1 MQAALAAKGYDL
13 LGTDGGGGGGDD
25 GEEEDS
31 DEEDVFG
38 RIRKLPPDAAREK
51 GKKAFQDGDYDK
63 AIRYWQGGLKSILG
77 SLCAGPA
84 ALSDQSLSELDLTL
98 NLNIAMAYMKKEDY
112 HAAERSVDKALA
124 RREALPA
131 HLITK
136 ALYRKAMAQ
145 RSMRR
150 LDQCLETLGDLLEVE
165 AGHAA
170 AKQMQQEVEREW
182 AKQCRDQKKNMRKLF
197 DKLSGEDRAAEEIER
212 QQRTALRDR
221 SGVRWTVDDVD
232 SEAFAAGSTPP
243 SDGKD
248 WGLALS
254 RTVLWAMEQLALE
267 GCACCPEGLSK
278 ASFWFLG
285 ASSTCELR
293 WLKPAEILKRLP
305 AIQCLALELIG
316 FLGEIDPDNS
326 RVPDPNIDKLP
337 EGIMKI
343 SVDERQALCHPLS
356 LLGELAVDL
365 QLYRRWDGP
374 ASLRATQGSLEEAL
388 DKALGGQNKRGRTL
402 DSSLSEELLLPP
414 DADGKEAIAG
424 VAVSVHPLRFGQF
437 AFRASRPE
445 CLQAWTASK
454 FRPGDGTK
462 PEALGHSVRVASAGK
477 EDFAQH
483 IIGWQW
489 SIMSNSKDAVNGYEG
504 RFQDES
510 LTERTTTDEYYDLAT
525 DFYLYGWGSSFH
537 FATRFLGESLE
548 DSIVRHEHFLAA
560 KLGLKPGFK
569 VADLGMGVGGPLRSI
584 QKFSNAD
591 VTGITINDYQ
601 EVFLES
607 AKALKKGGKLFSYE
621 WVMTDR
627 FNPSDPEHLAIKK
640 GIQIGDGIEALEL
653 VGIRGPLQGLNRS
666 GFRILEHGDLVDLA
680 EEWYGDHNVPW
691 YFEMAQFY
699 SFASFRSFALSEFGQ
714 RALGTLLW
722 LAAQVGL
729 VPEDASKT
737 EQMLRQASIN
747 LVKGGELKIFTP
759 MYYIV
764 AEKALPQAC
773 FIAHPQLHRYFSEFH
788 PAISWLITKQ
798 VPTIIIGASDPDP
811 SWKQDEQLLRKLGAE
826 LVVSKRE
833 SPYPM
838 CLPGNSKVKKCS
850 HIIGFRGGKAIE
862 RDKLMNAGCFSKS
875 SHAGSGPSTACGS
888 WTFVHLLSQSE
899 TVSSTAQRTW
909 TCKQVRSLRI
919 LCCLGGRCSRT
930 RRGVPPG
937 QCSKCPDTQCSGVAS
952 VLEVLCIFEG
962 TGQKVHAAEEALLED
977 IQKRLS
983 MGKDQAESPCA
994 LLPCSTCIEIFEGKL
1009 FMQWLD
1015 DRANCE
1021 RPVALCPQI
1030 AVSFEADEAPPAY
1043 VRKAGKWS
1051 LAQGVGPKDLEVK
1064 LPFQLPAGQFKTLI

>member
-1 MQAALAAKGYDL
+1 MTEGTQGQGGYPDGMQAALAAKGYDL
-13 LGTDGGGGGGDD
+13 LDTNGGGGGGGD
-25 GEEEDS
+25 GEDEDS

-98 NLNIAMAYMKKEDY
+98 NLNIAMAYMKKEEY

-150 LDQCLETLGDLLEVE
+150 LDQCLETLSDLLEVE

-197 DKLSGEDRAAEEIER
+197 DKLSGEDRAAEETER

-221 SGVRWTVDDVD
+221 SGVRWTADDVD

-343 SVDERQALCHPLS
+343 NVDERQAF
-356 LLGELAVDL
+356 
-365 QLYRRWDGP
+365 
-374 ASLRATQGSLEEAL
+374 LRATRGSLEEAL
-388 DKALGGQNKRGRTL
+388 DK
-402 DSSLSEELLLPP
+402 ELLLPP
-414 DADGKEAIAG
+414 DADGKEA
-424 VAVSVHPLRFGQF
+424 
-437 AFRASRPE
+437 
-445 CLQAWTASK
+445 
-454 FRPGDGTK
+454 
-462 PEALGHSVRVASAGK
+462 
-477 EDFAQH
+477 
-483 IIGWQW
+483 
-489 SIMSNSKDAVNGYEG
+489 
-504 RFQDES
+504 
-510 LTERTTTDEYYDLAT
+510 
-525 DFYLYGWGSSFH
+525 
-537 FATRFLGESLE
+537 
-548 DSIVRHEHFLAA
+548 
-560 KLGLKPGFK
+560 
-569 VADLGMGVGGPLRSI
+569 
-584 QKFSNAD
+584 
-591 VTGITINDYQ
+591 
-601 EVFLES
+601 
-607 AKALKKGGKLFSYE
+607 
-621 WVMTDR
+621 
-627 FNPSDPEHLAIKK
+627 
-640 GIQIGDGIEALEL
+640 
-653 VGIRGPLQGLNRS
+653 
-666 GFRILEHGDLVDLA
+666 
-680 EEWYGDHNVPW
+680 
-691 YFEMAQFY
+691 
-699 SFASFRSFALSEFGQ
+699 
-714 RALGTLLW
+714 
-722 LAAQVGL
+722 
-729 VPEDASKT
+729 
-737 EQMLRQASIN
+737 
-747 LVKGGELKIFTP
+747 
-759 MYYIV
+759 
-764 AEKALPQAC
+764 LPQVC

-862 RDKLMNAGCFSKS
+862 RDKLMNVK
-875 SHAGSGPSTACGS
+875 
-888 WTFVHLLSQSE
+888 
-899 TVSSTAQRTW
+899 
-909 TCKQVRSLRI
+909 
-919 LCCLGGRCSRT
+919 
-930 RRGVPPG
+930 
-937 QCSKCPDTQCSGVAS
+937 
-952 VLEVLCIFEG
+952 LEL
-962 TGQKVHAAEEALLED
+962 
-977 IQKRLS
+977 
-983 MGKDQAESPCA
+983 
-994 LLPCSTCIEIFEGKL
+994 
-1009 FMQWLD
+1009 
-1015 DRANCE
+1015 
-1021 RPVALCPQI
+1021 
-1030 AVSFEADEAPPAY
+1030 
-1043 VRKAGKWS
+1043 
-1051 LAQGVGPKDLEVK
+1051 LAQEYSVR
-1064 LPFQLPAGQFKTLI
+1064 

>member
-13 LGTDGGGGGGDD
+13 LDTDGGAGGGGD

-31 DEEDVFG
+31 DEEDIFG

-221 SGVRWTVDDVD
+221 SGVRWTADDVD

-267 GCACCPEGLSK
+267 GPRPYAAFCTRLPGVPAARKDLAQGSGN
-278 ASFWFLG
+278 FTQQ
-285 ASSTCELR
+285 SSTCELR

-343 SVDERQALCHPLS
+343 NVDERQAF
-356 LLGELAVDL
+356 
-365 QLYRRWDGP
+365 
-374 ASLRATQGSLEEAL
+374 LRATQGSLEEAL
-388 DKALGGQNKRGRTL
+388 DK
-402 DSSLSEELLLPP
+402 ELLLPP
-414 DADGKEAIAG
+414 DADGKEA
-424 VAVSVHPLRFGQF
+424 
-437 AFRASRPE
+437 
-445 CLQAWTASK
+445 
-454 FRPGDGTK
+454 
-462 PEALGHSVRVASAGK
+462 
-477 EDFAQH
+477 
-483 IIGWQW
+483 
-489 SIMSNSKDAVNGYEG
+489 
-504 RFQDES
+504 
-510 LTERTTTDEYYDLAT
+510 
-525 DFYLYGWGSSFH
+525 
-537 FATRFLGESLE
+537 
-548 DSIVRHEHFLAA
+548 
-560 KLGLKPGFK
+560 
-569 VADLGMGVGGPLRSI
+569 
-584 QKFSNAD
+584 
-591 VTGITINDYQ
+591 
-601 EVFLES
+601 
-607 AKALKKGGKLFSYE
+607 
-621 WVMTDR
+621 
-627 FNPSDPEHLAIKK
+627 
-640 GIQIGDGIEALEL
+640 
-653 VGIRGPLQGLNRS
+653 
-666 GFRILEHGDLVDLA
+666 
-680 EEWYGDHNVPW
+680 
-691 YFEMAQFY
+691 
-699 SFASFRSFALSEFGQ
+699 
-714 RALGTLLW
+714 
-722 LAAQVGL
+722 
-729 VPEDASKT
+729 
-737 EQMLRQASIN
+737 
-747 LVKGGELKIFTP
+747 
-759 MYYIV
+759 
-764 AEKALPQAC
+764 LPQVC

-811 SWKQDEQLLRKLGAE
+811 SWQQDEQLLRKLGAE

-862 RDKLMNAGCFSKS
+862 RDKLMNVK
-875 SHAGSGPSTACGS
+875 
-888 WTFVHLLSQSE
+888 
-899 TVSSTAQRTW
+899 
-909 TCKQVRSLRI
+909 
-919 LCCLGGRCSRT
+919 
-930 RRGVPPG
+930 
-937 QCSKCPDTQCSGVAS
+937 
-952 VLEVLCIFEG
+952 LEL
-962 TGQKVHAAEEALLED
+962 
-977 IQKRLS
+977 
-983 MGKDQAESPCA
+983 
-994 LLPCSTCIEIFEGKL
+994 
-1009 FMQWLD
+1009 
-1015 DRANCE
+1015 
-1021 RPVALCPQI
+1021 
-1030 AVSFEADEAPPAY
+1030 
-1043 VRKAGKWS
+1043 
-1051 LAQGVGPKDLEVK
+1051 LAQEYSVR
-1064 LPFQLPAGQFKTLI
+1064 